1 MFNRTQAEYYISGYR
16 GLHSGSERETEPMM
30 VFALELSAMIFNTE
44 DGDSI
49 RIETVAATNCDKP
62 REHLVF
68 EVGMAISVTPRRTGA
83 VGSIYSYQD
92 VGSKLLDSEDQ
103 FIILAES
110 GTEDETVQCT
120 GCIMHNS
127 TEFEASTIH

>member
-1 MFNRTQAEYYISGYR
+1 
-16 GLHSGSERETEPMM
+16 MM
-30 VFALELSAMIFNTE
+30 VFAFELPAMIFNTE

-49 RIETVAATNCDKP
+49 RIETVAASDCDEP

-92 VGSKLLDSEDQ
+92 VGSKLLGSEDQ

-110 GTEDETVQCT
+110 GTGGETVQCT